1 MANITTASALK
12 NLTSVGKRVVAT
24 KTDPLNLRQAPTT
37 SSLSLLRIPRGAT
50 VDVLNCTTT
59 SGWTPVRYNTT
70 EGFVSSQYLAMP
82 SSSTTTT
89 TAEAKQA
96 QSDVTATTITNQ
108 PSNNN
113 SIMGEKIKKYGKY
126 VLIAAGVG
134 IVAFAGYK
142 LMNKSSGGSSR
153 KRSKSL
159 NGISRK
165 PLRLK

>member
-82 SSSTTTT
+82 STTPTVKDT
-89 TAEAKQA
+89 P
-96 QSDVTATTITNQ
+96 QSDVTSTIVTNQ

>member
-1 MANITTASALK
+1 MATITSASALK
-12 NLTSVGKRVVAT
+12 NIGAIGKRVVAT

-89 TAEAKQA
+89 AETKLA

-108 PSNNN
+108 PTNT
-113 SIMGEKIKKYGKY
+113 IPTMGEKIKKYGKY

-165 PLRLK
+165 PLLLK

>member
-82 SSSTTTT
+82 SSSTTA
-89 TAEAKQA
+89 TAETKQE

-108 PSNNN
+108 PTNT
-113 SIMGEKIKKYGKY
+113 IPTMGEKIKKYGKY